1 MIPRL
6 RELKSGTHSLFI
18 CVFNTKL
25 AVSDIQG
32 VKQIFVGPIG
42 RSSNAIL
49 LAF

>member
-1 MIPRL
+1 M
-6 RELKSGTHSLFI
+6 LKSGTHSLFI

-32 VKQIFVGPIG
+32 VKQIFVRPIG